1 MVKKL
6 LTSLANIGQ
15 QSKSLLLSTSKYSSS
30 SSNNK
35 KERLFAPLVF
45 IPFNPAKIAVV
56 FFGDSEGSKE
66 FHKASFL
73 TPLV

>member
-1 MVKKL
+1 LKIL
-6 LTSLANIGQ
+6 YGSRQAID
-15 QSKSLLLSTSKYSSS
+15 
-30 SSNNK
+30 K
-35 KERLFAPLVF
+35 KERLFAPLLI